1 MTKQKRQLLKGIQ
14 LLLMTVYLVLIF
26 DGGYQSLVITISQS
40 IVFFSA
46 LLLNY
51 IPEKKQQFQ
60 PLFFK
65 YYWLDAVAQL
75 TLMFLLVFLILQF

>member
-1 MTKQKRQLLKGIQ
+1 MTKRKRQLLKGIQ

-26 DGGYQSLVITISQS
+26 DGGYRSLVVTISQS

-51 IPEKKQQFQ
+51 TKPHRFINN
-60 PLFFK
+60 
-65 YYWLDAVAQL
+65 
-75 TLMFLLVFLILQF
+75 